1 MAVMCGCSTKSSS
14 GSGASPLRTS
24 TTRRLAPGGGGRVAR
39 QREKI
44 RGSSRT
50 ASPAGKGTC
59 RVGPTLDFAGCPT
72 RRARN
77 LRTLVPG
84 FTGCKIDLGIAS
96 PFRMWETMLGGMGDI
111 KPA

>member
-1 MAVMCGCSTKSSS
+1 MRLLHKVFFWIWRESSQDEYHSKTCS
-14 GSGASPLRTS
+14 G
-24 TTRRLAPGGGGRVAR
+24 GGGGRGAR

>member
-1 MAVMCGCSTKSSS
+1 MRLLHKVFFWIWRESSQDEYHSKTCS
-14 GSGASPLRTS
+14 
-24 TTRRLAPGGGGRVAR
+24 GGGGRVAR

>member
-1 MAVMCGCSTKSSS
+1 MRLLHKVFFWIWRESSQDEYRSKTCS
-14 GSGASPLRTS
+14 G
-24 TTRRLAPGGGGRVAR
+24 GGGGRVA
-39 QREKI
+39 
-44 RGSSRT
+44 S
-50 ASPAGKGTC
+50 
-59 RVGPTLDFAGCPT
+59 PT

>member
-1 MAVMCGCSTKSSS
+1 MRLLHEVFFWIWRESSPDEYHSKTCS
-14 GSGASPLRTS
+14 
-24 TTRRLAPGGGGRVAR
+24 GGGGGELLG
-39 QREKI
+39 REK
-44 RGSSRT
+44 RFVGVHGLL
-50 ASPAGKGTC
+50 PQQGKGTW

-77 LRTLVPG
+77 LRTLVPV